1 VKTIEAWTS
10 FFGWCTVI
18 NIGIYL
24 ITVIALA
31 AMRSFAYRINAR
43 IFRISE
49 EDVARITFQY
59 VGAYKLA
66 ITVFCFAPWLALK
79 LMAAG

>member
-1 VKTIEAWTS
+1 MASIETWTS

-24 ITVIALA
+24 IAVTALA
-31 AMRSFAYRINAR
+31 AMRSWAYRINGN

-59 VGAYKLA
+59 IGAYKLA
-66 ITVFCFAPWLALK
+66 ITVLCFAPWLALK
-79 LMAAG
+79 LMN